1 MHLGG
6 FKVKSIGLDTSGKMI
21 VRGPQKAKGQIMVS
35 GSKNSVLPIMG
46 ASLLTDEDIVLKNV
60 PDLADVRTMIEI
72 LESAGK
78 EVERYDDELVIKSSG
93 ILNSEIPY
101 EPVRK
106 MRASFNV
113 YGPLTIR
120 KGYAKVA
127 LPGGCSIGA
136 RPVDFHLEG
145 LKKLG
150 IESNIEHGFVTSSVV
165 KPNKEINVSLPFPSV
180 GATEHILTTACL
192 LDGVKTTITNCA
204 IEPEVTDLINFLNEM
219 GARIFGSETSI
230 LKIEG
235 VRKLTGI
242 EYTVIPDRIE
252 AGTYIIMGAL
262 IGQDLIVKNVT
273 ADHLHSLFS
282 IFEKMGSPIDYD
294 SKKREVKIS
303 ALQLS
308 TLKSISMETAP
319 FPGFPTD
326 LQPQMT
332 TLLSLVSGR
341 STITETVF
349 KSRFYHIDELN
360 RMGAKIRVED
370 NTAII
375 EGVNKLSGAPVEATD
390 LRAAA
395 ALLIAGLVAEGETV
409 ITNVDHIF
417 RGYEK
422 IQEKMEKIGIDLF
435 YVK

>member
-1 MHLGG
+1 M
-6 FKVKSIGLDTSGKMI
+6 KSIGLDTSGKMI
-21 VRGPQKAKGQIMVS
+21 VKGPQKAKGTLTVS
-35 GSKNSVLPIMG
+35 GAKNAVLPIMG
-46 ASLLTDEDIVLKNV
+46 ASLLTDDDIELRNV

-78 EVERYDDELVIKSSG
+78 VIERFDDQLIIKSSG
-93 ILNSEIPY
+93 NVNSEIPY

-113 YGPLTIR
+113 YGPLTLR
-120 KGYAKVA
+120 NGYAKVA

-150 IESNIEHGFVTSSVV
+150 IESTIEHGFVTS
-165 KPNKEINVSLPFPSV
+165 KLDNPNNLINISLPFPSV
-180 GATEHILTTACL
+180 GATEHVLTTACL
-192 LDGVKTTITNCA
+192 LEGVKTTITNCA
-204 IEPEVTDLINFLNEM
+204 IEPEVTDLVNFLNKM
-219 GARIFGSETSI
+219 GAKITGGGTSI

-235 VRKLTGI
+235 VKKLSGVK
-242 EYTVIPDRIE
+242 YTIIPDRIE
-252 AGTYIIMGAL
+252 AGTYIILGKL
-262 IGQDLIVKNVT
+262 VGEKLTIKNVS
-273 ADHLHSLFS
+273 AEHLNSLFS
-282 IFEKMGSPIDYD
+282 VFDNIGSPVDYD
-294 SKKREVKIS
+294 EKKREVKVS
-303 ALQLS
+303 E
-308 TLKSISMETAP
+308 TLLNPLNSISMETAP

-326 LQPQMT
+326 LQPQIT
-332 TLLSLVSGR
+332 TFLSLVPGR

-395 ALLIAGLVAEGETV
+395 ALLIAGLVAEGET
-409 ITNVDHIF
+409 IISNVDHIF
-417 RGYEK
+417 RGYEN
-422 IQEKMEKIGIDLF
+422 IHEKLEQVGIELIYEK
-435 YVK
+435 

>member
-1 MHLGG
+1 L
-6 FKVKSIGLDTSGKMI
+6 KSIGLDTSGKMI
-21 VRGPQKAKGQIMVS
+21 VKGPQKASGVLTVS
-35 GSKNSVLPIMG
+35 GSKNAVLPIMG
-46 ASLLTDEDIVLKNV
+46 ASLLTDEDVELKNV

-72 LESAGK
+72 LESSGK
-78 EVERYDDELVIKSSG
+78 KIDRIEDRLIIKSSG
-93 ILNSEIPY
+93 YINSEIPY

-113 YGPLTIR
+113 YGPLTLR
-120 KGYAKVA
+120 KGFAKVA

-136 RPVDFHLEG
+136 RPVDFHLDG
-145 LKKLG
+145 LRRLG
-150 IESNIEHGFVTSSVV
+150 IESTIEHGFVTSKLTDIMGS
-165 KPNKEINVSLPFPSV
+165 INISLPFPSV
-180 GATEHILTTACL
+180 GATEHVLTTACL
-192 LDGVKTTITNCA
+192 LDGVKTTVTNCA
-204 IEPEVTDLINFLNEM
+204 IEPEVTDLVNFLNRM
-219 GARIFGSETSI
+219 GAKIFGAGSSI

-235 VRKLTGI
+235 VKKLSGI
-242 EYTVIPDRIE
+242 SHNIIPDRIE
-252 AGTYIIMGAL
+252 AGTYIILGKLAGENL
-262 IGQDLIVKNVT
+262 TIRNVS
-273 ADHLHSLFS
+273 ADHLNSLFS
-282 IFEKMGSPIDYD
+282 IFENIGSPILYD
-294 SKKREVKIS
+294 DIKREVTVTKANFDI
-303 ALQLS
+303 
-308 TLKSISMETAP
+308 LKNISMETSP

-326 LQPQMT
+326 LQPQIT
-332 TLLSLVSGR
+332 TFLSLVPGR

-417 RGYEK
+417 RGYEN
-422 IQEKMEKIGIDLF
+422 IHEKLENVGIDLV
-435 YVK
+435 YLK

>member
-1 MHLGG
+1 M
-6 FKVKSIGLDTSGKMI
+6 KSIGLDTSGKMI
-21 VRGPQKAKGQIMVS
+21 VKGPQKAKGTLTVS
-35 GSKNSVLPIMG
+35 GSKNAVLPIMG
-46 ASLLTDEDIVLKNV
+46 ASLLTDDDIELRNV

-78 EVERYDDELVIKSSG
+78 VIERFDDQLIIRSSG
-93 ILNSEIPY
+93 NINSEIPY

-113 YGPLTIR
+113 YGPLTLR
-120 KGYAKVA
+120 NGYAKVA

-150 IESNIEHGFVTSSVV
+150 IESTIEHGFVTS
-165 KPNKEINVSLPFPSV
+165 KLNNPNSLINISLPFPSV
-180 GATEHILTTACL
+180 GATEHVLTTACL
-192 LDGVKTTITNCA
+192 LEGVNTTITNCA
-204 IEPEVTDLINFLNEM
+204 IEPEVTDLVNFLNKM
-219 GARIFGSETSI
+219 GAKITGGGTSI

-235 VRKLTGI
+235 VKKLSGI
-242 EYTVIPDRIE
+242 KYTIIPDRIE
-252 AGTYIIMGAL
+252 AGTYIILGKL
-262 IGQDLIVKNVT
+262 IGQELTIKNVS
-273 ADHLHSLFS
+273 AEHLNSLFS
-282 IFEKMGSPIDYD
+282 VFENIGSPVDYD
-294 SKKREVKIS
+294 EKKREVRVTE
-303 ALQLS
+303 
-308 TLKSISMETAP
+308 TLLNTLNSISMETAP

-326 LQPQMT
+326 LQPQIT
-332 TLLSLVSGR
+332 TFLSLVPGR

-375 EGVNKLSGAPVEATD
+375 EGVSKLSGAPVEATD

-395 ALLIAGLVAEGETV
+395 ALLIAGLVAEGET
-409 ITNVDHIF
+409 IISNVDHIF
-417 RGYEK
+417 RGYENIHDK
-422 IQEKMEKIGIDLF
+422 LEQVGIDLI
-435 YVK
+435 YEK

>member
-1 MHLGG
+1 L
-6 FKVKSIGLDTSGKMI
+6 KSIGLDTSGKMI
-21 VRGPQKAKGQIMVS
+21 VKGPQKAKGTLTVS
-35 GSKNSVLPIMG
+35 GSKNAVLPIMG
-46 ASLLTDEDIVLKNV
+46 ASLLTDDDIELRNV

-78 EVERYDDELVIKSSG
+78 VIERFDDQLIIKSSG
-93 ILNSEIPY
+93 NINSEIPY

-113 YGPLTIR
+113 YGPLTLR
-120 KGYAKVA
+120 NGYAKVA

-150 IESNIEHGFVTSSVV
+150 IESTIEHGFVTS
-165 KPNKEINVSLPFPSV
+165 KLNLPNSFINISLPFPSV
-180 GATEHILTTACL
+180 GATEHVLTTACL
-192 LDGVKTTITNCA
+192 LEGVNTTITNCA
-204 IEPEVTDLINFLNEM
+204 IEPEVTDLVNFLNKM
-219 GARIFGSETSI
+219 GAKITGGGTSI

-235 VRKLTGI
+235 VKKLSGVK
-242 EYTVIPDRIE
+242 YTIIPDRIE
-252 AGTYIIMGAL
+252 AGTYIILGKL
-262 IGQDLIVKNVT
+262 IGEALTIKNVS
-273 ADHLHSLFS
+273 AEHLNSLFS
-282 IFEKMGSPIDYD
+282 VFDNIGSPVDYD
-294 SKKREVKIS
+294 ENKREVKV
-303 ALQLS
+303 AV
-308 TLKSISMETAP
+308 TLLNTLNSISMETAP

-326 LQPQMT
+326 LQPQIT
-332 TLLSLVSGR
+332 TFLSLIPGR

-395 ALLIAGLVAEGETV
+395 ALLIAGLVAEGET
-409 ITNVDHIF
+409 IISNVDHIF
-417 RGYEK
+417 RGYEN
-422 IQEKMEKIGIDLF
+422 IHEKLEQVGIELIYEK
-435 YVK
+435 

>member
-1 MHLGG
+1 L
-6 FKVKSIGLDTSGKMI
+6 KSIGLDTSGKMI
-21 VRGPQKAKGQIMVS
+21 VKGPQKAKGTLTVS
-35 GSKNSVLPIMG
+35 GAKNAVLPIMG
-46 ASLLTDEDIVLKNV
+46 ASLLTDDDIELRNV

-78 EVERYDDELVIKSSG
+78 VIERFDDQLIIRSSG
-93 ILNSEIPY
+93 NINSEIPY

-113 YGPLTIR
+113 YGPLTLR
-120 KGYAKVA
+120 NGYAKVA

-150 IESNIEHGFVTSSVV
+150 IESTIEHGFVTSQLDN
-165 KPNKEINVSLPFPSV
+165 PNNLINISLPFPSV
-180 GATEHILTTACL
+180 GATEHVLTTACL
-192 LDGVKTTITNCA
+192 LEGVKTTITNCA
-204 IEPEVTDLINFLNEM
+204 IEPEVTDLVNFLNKM
-219 GARIFGSETSI
+219 GAKITGGGTSI

-235 VRKLTGI
+235 VKKLSGVK
-242 EYTVIPDRIE
+242 YTIIPDRIE
-252 AGTYIIMGAL
+252 AGTYIILGKL
-262 IGQDLIVKNVT
+262 VGEKLTIKNVS
-273 ADHLHSLFS
+273 AEHLNSLFS
-282 IFEKMGSPIDYD
+282 VFDNIGSPVDYD
-294 SKKREVKIS
+294 EKKREVKV
-303 ALQLS
+303 AETLLNTLS
-308 TLKSISMETAP
+308 SISMETAP

-326 LQPQMT
+326 LQPQIT
-332 TLLSLVSGR
+332 TFLSLVPGR

-395 ALLIAGLVAEGETV
+395 ALLIAGLVAEGET
-409 ITNVDHIF
+409 IISNVDHIF
-417 RGYEK
+417 RGYEN
-422 IQEKMEKIGIDLF
+422 IHEKLEQVGIDLI
-435 YVK
+435 YEK

>member
-1 MHLGG
+1 
-6 FKVKSIGLDTSGKMI
+6 MI
-21 VRGPQKAKGQIMVS
+21 VKGPQKAKGTLTVS
-35 GSKNSVLPIMG
+35 GAKNAVLPIMG
-46 ASLLTDEDIVLKNV
+46 ASLLTDDDIELRNV

-78 EVERYDDELVIKSSG
+78 VIERFDDQLIIKSSG
-93 ILNSEIPY
+93 NVNSEIPY

-113 YGPLTIR
+113 YGPLTLR
-120 KGYAKVA
+120 NGYAKVA

-150 IESNIEHGFVTSSVV
+150 IESTIEHGFVTS
-165 KPNKEINVSLPFPSV
+165 KLDNPNNLINISLPFPSV
-180 GATEHILTTACL
+180 GATEHVLTTACL
-192 LDGVKTTITNCA
+192 LEGVKTTITNCA
-204 IEPEVTDLINFLNEM
+204 IEPEVTDLVNFLNKM
-219 GARIFGSETSI
+219 GAKITGGGTSI

-235 VRKLTGI
+235 VKKLSGVK
-242 EYTVIPDRIE
+242 YTIIPDRIE
-252 AGTYIIMGAL
+252 AGTYIILGKL
-262 IGQDLIVKNVT
+262 VGEKLTIKNVS
-273 ADHLHSLFS
+273 AEHLNSLFS
-282 IFEKMGSPIDYD
+282 VFDNIGSPVDYD
-294 SKKREVKIS
+294 EKKREVKVS
-303 ALQLS
+303 E
-308 TLKSISMETAP
+308 TLLNPLNSISMETAP

-326 LQPQMT
+326 LQPQIT
-332 TLLSLVSGR
+332 TFLSLVPGR

-395 ALLIAGLVAEGETV
+395 ALLIAGLVAEGET
-409 ITNVDHIF
+409 IISNVDHIF
-417 RGYEK
+417 RGYEN
-422 IQEKMEKIGIDLF
+422 IHEKLEQVGIELIYEK
-435 YVK
+435 

>member
-1 MHLGG
+1 M
-6 FKVKSIGLDTSGKMI
+6 KSIGLDTSGKMI
-21 VRGPQKAKGQIMVS
+21 VKGPQKAQGTLTVS
-35 GSKNSVLPIMG
+35 GSKNAVLPIMG
-46 ASLLTDEDIVLKNV
+46 ASLLTDDDIELRNV

-78 EVERYDDELVIKSSG
+78 EIERFDDQLIIKSSG
-93 ILNSEIPY
+93 TINSEIPY

-113 YGPLTIR
+113 YGPLTLR
-120 KGYAKVA
+120 NGYAKVA

-150 IESNIEHGFVTSSVV
+150 VESSIEHGFVTSKLN
-165 KPNKEINVSLPFPSV
+165 KPNNQINISLPFPSV
-180 GATEHILTTACL
+180 GATEHVLTTACL
-192 LDGVKTTITNCA
+192 LEGVNTTITNCA
-204 IEPEVTDLINFLNEM
+204 IEPEVTDLVNFLNKM
-219 GARIFGSETSI
+219 GAKITGGGTSI

-235 VRKLTGI
+235 VKKLSGI
-242 EYTVIPDRIE
+242 KYTIIPDRIE
-252 AGTYIIMGAL
+252 AGTYIILGKL
-262 IGQDLIVKNVT
+262 IGQELTIKNVS
-273 ADHLHSLFS
+273 AEHLNSLFS
-282 IFEKMGSPIDYD
+282 IFENIGSPVDYD
-294 SKKREVKIS
+294 EKKREVKVTET
-303 ALQLS
+303 LLS
-308 TLKSISMETAP
+308 TLNSISMETAP

-326 LQPQMT
+326 LQPQIT
-332 TLLSLVSGR
+332 TFLSMVPGR

-395 ALLIAGLVAEGETV
+395 ALLIAGLVAEGET
-409 ITNVDHIF
+409 IISNVDHIF
-417 RGYEK
+417 RGYEN
-422 IQEKMEKIGIDLF
+422 IHEKLEQVGIDLI
-435 YVK
+435 YEK

>member
-1 MHLGG
+1 M
-6 FKVKSIGLDTSGKMI
+6 KSIGLDTTGKMI
-21 VRGPQKAKGQIMVS
+21 VKGPQKARGEVIVS
-35 GSKNSVLPIMG
+35 GSKNAVLPIMG
-46 ASLLTDEDIVLKNV
+46 ASLLTDDDIVLNNV
-60 PDLADVRTMIEI
+60 PDLADVKTMVEI

-78 EVERYDDELVIKSSG
+78 EIDRYDDQLIIKSTG
-93 ILNSEIPY
+93 KINSDIPY

-120 KGYAKVA
+120 NGYAKVA

-150 IESNIEHGFVTSSVV
+150 IESTVEHGFVMSSIK
-165 KPNKEINVSLPFPSV
+165 KPNKDINVTLPFPSV

-192 LDGVKTTITNCA
+192 LKGVKTTITNCA
-204 IEPEVTDLINFLNEM
+204 IEPEVTDLGNFLNKM
-219 GARIFGSETSI
+219 GARISGIGTSI

-235 VRKLTGI
+235 VEKLGGI
-242 EYTVIPDRIE
+242 NYTIIPDRIE
-252 AGTYIIMGAL
+252 AGTFIIMGIL
-262 IGQDLIVKNVT
+262 IGENLVIKNV
-273 ADHLHSLFS
+273 AAEHLDALFS
-282 IFEKMGSPIDYD
+282 VFEKIGCPINYD
-294 SKKREVKIS
+294 KKKREVKVGAVS
-303 ALQLS
+303 LQS
-308 TLKSISMETAP
+308 LKNISMETAP
-319 FPGFPTD
+319 YPGFPTD
-326 LQPQMT
+326 LQPQIT
-332 TLLSLVSGR
+332 TLLSLVPGR

-375 EGVNKLSGAPVEATD
+375 EGVNKLTGAPVEATD

-417 RGYEK
+417 RGYEN
-422 IQEKMEKIGIDLF
+422 IQEKLERLGIDVL
-435 YVK
+435 YIK